1 MPVGTLIAPWAQ
13 VSGKFA
19 GAPTLDPGNGEIV
32 AMPQP
37 NGQTNIRRMFTP
49 VQPNTPMQ
57 LAMRAFMASV
67 SEAFQ
72 NLTLEQVQGWKNL
85 AEQLVASNRFG
96 VDYTPSWN
104 NVFSQVNNLRL
115 SNGLT
120 ILEDA
125 PAFAPVP
132 LIDFPA
138 AGPAVKSVED
148 TPDWVLTVPVRWL
161 VPASA
166 VNTAMIR
173 LRFTR
178 STNSPVLQI
187 PANELRMVA
196 DEPSNNWNP
205 SATTA
210 TFNLEVI
217 STRLNIAP
225 TDRVGVEVFV
235 TNAAGV
241 PSQRLWAR
249 NVLVTAP

>member
-13 VSGKFA
+13 VSGKFR

-37 NGQTNIRRMFTP
+37 NGQTNIRAMFTP
-49 VQPNTPMQ
+49 VQPNSSMQ

-72 NLTLEQVQGWKNL
+72 SLTIEQVEGWKEL
-85 AEQLVASNRFG
+85 ANQLVASNRFG

-115 SNGLT
+115 SRGDA
-120 ILEDA
+120 IISDA

-132 LIDFPA
+132 LMDFPSGGPVINSVA
-138 AGPAVKSVED
+138 AGD
-148 TPDWVLTVPVRWL
+148 DWTLTVPLRWL
-161 VPASA
+161 VPGSGVDATP
-166 VNTAMIR
+166 VR
-173 LRFTR
+173 GRFTR
-178 STNSPVLQI
+178 STNSPVYQI
-187 PANELRMVA
+187 PANELRMVNSTITANWA
-196 DEPSNNWNP
+196 DSSDSDTFNVVY
-205 SATTA
+205 TA
-210 TFNLEVI
+210 TQ
-217 STRLNIAP
+217 LNIAP
-225 TDRVGVEVFV
+225 TNRVGVEIFV
-235 TNAAGV
+235 TNPAGV